1 MLYDAAIIGAGP
13 AGIFAASELVK
24 AGKKVLI
31 ADKGR
36 LIRDRQCPIVAGK
49 VKNCLNCPSCAIVSG
64 WGGAGSASD
73 GKLTLTT
80 GFGGNLEEYI
90 GRDALT
96 DLIAYA
102 DSAFVRFGADPHCYE
117 AEGNFAREIIR
128 VGARKGLRVL
138 PARIRHIG
146 TDASREVLNAMY
158 EDLAPCCDIRMN
170 APVEDILIE
179 EGPNAGGTALRAV
192 GLRFQDGSE
201 IRARCVLVAPGR
213 EGASW
218 LEGLI
223 GRLKL
228 PIASM
233 PVDIGVRVEVPDS
246 VCETLTREFYEVK
259 TLYNTPTFDDR
270 CRTFCMNPSG
280 FVVPEYNKSHDLV
293 TVNGHSLKNKK
304 SNNTN
309 FAILV
314 TKNFTEPFTDPIGYA
329 THIAK
334 LANMLAGGGLL
345 VQRLAD
351 LRTGRHSNA
360 SRIRRGMVEP
370 TAAAEPG
377 DLSLVLPH
385 RYVTDIVE
393 FLDALGEILP
403 GVNHGDTLLYGVEI
417 KLYSLRLE
425 LAKDLAVPSVE
436 GLWMAGD
443 GAGVSRG
450 IIQAAASGVVAARS
464 MASSLSLR

>member
-1 MLYDAAIIGAGP
+1 MTYDVVIVGAGP
-13 AGIFAASELVK
+13 AGIFAAAELVRQ
-24 AGKKVLI
+24 GKKILI
-31 ADKGR
+31 IDKGK
-36 LIRDRQCPIVAGK
+36 LIKDRKCPIIAGL
-49 VKNCLNCPSCAIVSG
+49 VNSCINCPSCAIVSG

-90 GRDALT
+90 GYKSLMDMIEAV
-96 DLIAYA
+96 DQK
-102 DSAFVRFGADPHCYE
+102 FVHFGADPHCYE
-117 AEGNFAREIIR
+117 ASSDIARETIR
-128 VGARKGLRVL
+128 IAAQAGIRVL

-146 TDASREVLNAMY
+146 TDASREVLNNMY
-158 EDLAPCCDIRMN
+158 EDLKPRCDIRMN
-170 APVEDILIE
+170 AEVEDLLVE
-179 EGPNAGGTALRAV
+179 NGRAV
-192 GLRFQDGSE
+192 GVKFADGSE
-201 IRARCVLVAPGR
+201 ARAHNVLVVPGR
-213 EGASW
+213 EGAPW
-218 LEGLI
+218 LEKIVGKLN
-223 GRLKL
+223 L
-228 PIASM
+228 PIAAM

-246 VCETLTREFYEVK
+246 VCEALTKEFYEIK
-259 TLYNTPTFDDR
+259 CLYNTPTFDDR

-280 FVVPEYNKSHDLV
+280 FVVHEYNQARNLV

-304 SNNTN
+304 SSNTN

-314 TKNFTEPFTDPIGYA
+314 TKNFTYPFNDPIGYA

-334 LANMLAGGGLL
+334 LANMLAGGGVL

-351 LRTGRHSNA
+351 LKDGRRSTK
-360 SRIRRGMVEP
+360 SRIERGMVDP
-370 TAAAEPG
+370 TASAEPG

-385 RYVTDIVE
+385 RYVMDIVE
-393 FLDALGEILP
+393 FLDALNQIMP

-425 LAKDLAVPSVE
+425 LSNNLSVPSIN

-450 IIQAAASGVVAARS
+450 IIQAAASGVVAAKGIGAA
-464 MASSLSLR
+464 MVA

>member
-1 MLYDAAIIGAGP
+1 MSGMHYDAVIVGAGP
-13 AGIFAASELVK
+13 AGVFAAAELVEH
-24 AGKKVLI
+24 GKKVFI
-31 ADKGR
+31 ADKGK
-36 LIRDRQCPIVAGK
+36 LISDRKCPIVNGQ
-49 VKNCLNCPSCAIVSG
+49 VKSCVNCASCAIVSG

-90 GRDALT
+90 GRPELLSMIEFVDN
-96 DLIAYA
+96 
-102 DSAFVRFGADPHCYE
+102 AFVRFGADPHYYE
-117 AEGNFAREIIR
+117 ASGEMAHDTIR
-128 VGARKGLRVL
+128 RGAQVGLRVL

-146 TDASREVLNAMY
+146 TDASREVLNNMY
-158 EDLAPCCDIRMN
+158 EDLVTKCDIRME

-179 EGPNAGGTALRAV
+179 DGRAV
-192 GLRFQDGSE
+192 GVRLTDGAEVRGES
-201 IRARCVLVAPGR
+201 VLVTPGR
-213 EGASW
+213 EGAPW
-218 LEGLI
+218 LEKII
-223 GRLKL
+223 GKLKL

-246 VCETLTREFYEVK
+246 VCESLTREFYEVK
-259 TLYNTPTFDDR
+259 CLYNTPTFDDR

-280 FVVPEYNKSHDLV
+280 FVVHEYNQAHRLV

-304 SNNTN
+304 SENTN

-314 TKNFTEPFTDPIGYA
+314 TKNFTQPFSDPIGYA
-329 THIAK
+329 THVAK
-334 LANMLAGGGLL
+334 LANMLAGGSIL

-351 LRTGRHSNA
+351 LKDGRRSTQ
-360 SRIRRGMVEP
+360 SRIDRGMLEP
-370 TAAAEPG
+370 TVTAQPG

-385 RYVTDIVE
+385 RYVMDIVE
-393 FLDALGEILP
+393 FLDALNRIMP

-425 LAKDLAVPSVE
+425 LEENLAVPSIG

-450 IIQAAASGVVAARS
+450 IIQAAASGVVAAR
-464 MASSLSLR
+464 AICGE

>member
-1 MLYDAAIIGAGP
+1 MTYDVIIIGAGP
-13 AGIFAASELVK
+13 AGVFAAAELAK
-24 AGKKVLI
+24 HGKKVLI
-31 ADKGR
+31 ADKGK
-36 LIRDRQCPIVAGK
+36 LISERHCPITEGK
-49 VKNCLNCPSCAIVSG
+49 STVCVNCPSCAIVSG

-90 GRDALT
+90 GRPELMS
-96 DLIAYA
+96 LIGLV
-102 DSAFVRFGADPHCYE
+102 DDEFVRFGADAHSYE
-117 AEGNFAREIIR
+117 ASGEVVRDTIR
-128 VGARKGLRVL
+128 QAAQVGLRVL

-146 TDASREVLNAMY
+146 TDASREVLQNMY
-158 EDLAPCCDIRMN
+158 EDLNRKCDIRMDS
-170 APVEDILIE
+170 PVRDILIE
-179 EGPNAGGTALRAV
+179 NPDTAATAV
-192 GLRFQDGSE
+192 GVVFEDGSKLHAKN
-201 IRARCVLVAPGR
+201 ILTAPGR
-213 EGASW
+213 EGAPW
-218 LEGLI
+218 LEKLI

-246 VCETLTREFYEVK
+246 VCESLTKEFYEVK
-259 TLYNTPTFDDR
+259 CLYNTPTFDDR

-280 FVVPEYNKSHDLV
+280 FVVHEFNQAHKLV
-293 TVNGHSLKNKK
+293 TVNGHSLKLKK
-304 SNNTN
+304 SENTN

-314 TKNFTEPFTDPIGYA
+314 TKNFTQPFSDPIGYA

-334 LANMLAGGGLL
+334 LANMLAGGSIL

-351 LRTGRHSNA
+351 LRDGRRSTA
-360 SRIRRGMVEP
+360 SRIERGMVEP
-370 TAAAEPG
+370 TVQAQPG

-393 FLDALGEILP
+393 FLDALNRIMP

-425 LAKDLAVPSVE
+425 LSKDLSVPSIRN
-436 GLWMAGD
+436 LWMAGD

-450 IIQAAASGVVAARS
+450 IIQAAASGVVAARGIIDC
-464 MASSLSLR
+464 

>member
-1 MLYDAAIIGAGP
+1 MHYDVVIIGAGP
-13 AGIFAASELVK
+13 AGIFAAAELV
-24 AGKKVLI
+24 ARGKKVLV
-31 ADKGR
+31 ADKGK
-36 LIRDRQCPIVAGK
+36 LIRERLCPIASGH
-49 VKNCLNCPSCAIVSG
+49 VKTCANCASCAVVSG
-64 WGGAGSASD
+64 WGGAGAASD

-90 GRDALT
+90 GRHALLSMIERV
-96 DLIAYA
+96 D
-102 DSAFVRFGADPHCYE
+102 DAFVRFGADPHSYE
-117 AEGNFAREIIR
+117 AGTETAHETIR
-128 VGARKGLRVL
+128 LGAQVGLRVL

-146 TDASREVLNAMY
+146 TDASRMVLNNMY
-158 EDLAPCCDIRMN
+158 EDLVSKCDIRMD
-170 APVEDILIE
+170 APVEDILIRN
-179 EGPNAGGTALRAV
+179 GAAAGI
-192 GLRFQDGSE
+192 RFKDGSE
-201 IRARCVLVAPGR
+201 VESGCVLAAPGR
-213 EGASW
+213 EGAPW
-218 LEGLI
+218 LEKLI
-223 GRLKL
+223 GTLKL

-259 TLYNTPTFDDR
+259 CLYNTPTFDDR

-280 FVVPEYNKSHDLV
+280 FVVHEYNQAHRLV

-304 SNNTN
+304 SANTN

-314 TKNFTEPFTDPIGYA
+314 TKNFTQPFSDPIGYA

-334 LANMLAGGGLL
+334 LANMLAGGSLL

-351 LRTGRHSNA
+351 LKGGRRSTQA
-360 SRIRRGMVEP
+360 RIDRGMIDP
-370 TAAAEPG
+370 TAPAQPG

-385 RYVTDIVE
+385 RYVTDTVE
-393 FLDALGEILP
+393 FLDALNRIMP

-425 LAKDLAVPSVE
+425 LNGDLSVPSI
-436 GLWMAGD
+436 GNLWMAGD

-450 IIQAAASGVVAARS
+450 IIQAAASGVVAAQAICERK
-464 MASSLSLR
+464 AG

>member
-1 MLYDAAIIGAGP
+1 MKGKSAETYDVVIVGAGP
-13 AGIFAASELVK
+13 AGIFAALELV
-24 AGKKVLI
+24 ARGKTVFM
-31 ADKGR
+31 ADKGK
-36 LIRDRQCPIVAGK
+36 LISERQCPIVAGL
-49 VKNCLNCPSCAIVSG
+49 VQDCLNCQSCAIVSG

-80 GFGGNLEEYI
+80 GYGGNLEEYI
-90 GRDALT
+90 GRPALEE
-96 DLIAYA
+96 LIAEV
-102 DSAFVRFGADPHCYE
+102 DGVFVRFGADPHCYE
-117 AEGNFAREIIR
+117 AGCEITRETIR
-128 VGARKGLRVL
+128 TGAEVGVRVL

-146 TDASREVLNAMY
+146 TDASREVLHNMY
-158 EDLAPCCDIRMN
+158 EDLVTKCDIQMN
-170 APVEDILIE
+170 AAVDDLLIE
-179 EGPNAGGTALRAV
+179 NGSAV
-192 GLRFQDGSE
+192 GIRFEDGRTVRGGHVIVS
-201 IRARCVLVAPGR
+201 PGR

-218 LEGLI
+218 MEKII

-259 TLYNTPTFDDR
+259 CLYNSPTFDDR

-280 FVVPEYNKSHDLV
+280 YVVHEFNQAHRLV

-304 SNNTN
+304 SGNTN

-314 TKNFTEPFTDPIGYA
+314 TKNFSQPFSDPIGYA
-329 THIAK
+329 THVAK
-334 LANMLAGGGLL
+334 LANMLAGGSIL

-351 LRTGRHSNA
+351 LRGGRRSTQP
-360 SRIRRGMVEP
+360 RIDRGMVDP
-370 TAAAEPG
+370 TASAQPG

-393 FLDALGEILP
+393 FLDALNRIMP
-403 GVNHGDTLLYGVEI
+403 GVSHGDTLLYGVEI

-425 LAKDLAVPSVE
+425 LGNNLEVPSIR
-436 GLWMAGD
+436 GLWTIGD

-450 IIQAAASGVVAARS
+450 IIQAAASGVVAAR
-464 MASSLSLR
+464 AICAA

>member
-1 MLYDAAIIGAGP
+1 MSYDAVIVGAGP
-13 AGIFAASELVK
+13 AGIFAAAELIRN
-24 AGKKVLI
+24 GKKVLI

-36 LIRDRQCPIVAGK
+36 LIRERQCPIVAGK
-49 VKNCLNCPSCAIVSG
+49 VKACVNCPSCAIVSG

-90 GRDALT
+90 GGPALT
-96 DLIAYA
+96 EFIDYV
-102 DSAFVRFGADPHCYE
+102 DGAFVRFGADPHYYE
-117 AEGNFAREIIR
+117 AAGDFARQVIR
-128 VGARKGLRVL
+128 AGARVGLRVL

-158 EDLAPCCDIRMN
+158 EDLAPKCDICMN
-170 APVEDILIE
+170 SPVEDIIIE
-179 EGPNAGGTALRAV
+179 GDRAV
-192 GLRFQDGSE
+192 GVRFQDGE
-201 IRARCVLVAPGR
+201 EVRARCVLAAPGR
-213 EGASW
+213 EGAPW
-218 LEGLI
+218 LEGI
-223 GRLKL
+223 IERLRL

-233 PVDIGVRVEVPDS
+233 PVDIGVRVEAPDS
-246 VCETLTREFYEVK
+246 VCEALTREFYEVK

-280 FVVPEYNKSHDLV
+280 FVVHEYNKSRDIV

-304 SNNTN
+304 SSNTN

-314 TKNFTEPFTDPIGYA
+314 TKNFTEPFNDPIGYA
-329 THIAK
+329 THIAR
-334 LANMLAGGGLL
+334 LANMLAGGGVL

-351 LRTGRHSNA
+351 LKNGRRSSR
-360 SRIRRGMVEP
+360 SRIARGMVEP
-370 TAAAEPG
+370 TVEAEPG

-385 RYVTDIVE
+385 RYVMDIVE
-393 FLDALGEILP
+393 FLDALNEILP

-425 LAKDLAVPSVE
+425 LSKGLAVPSVP

-450 IIQAAASGVVAARS
+450 IIQAAASGVVAARDIC
-464 MASSLSLR
+464 AAGA

>member
-1 MLYDAAIIGAGP
+1 MIWDAAIVGAGP
-13 AGIFAASELVK
+13 AGIFAAAELVRN
-24 AGKKVLI
+24 GRKVLI

-36 LIRDRQCPIVAGK
+36 LIRERQCPIVAGK
-49 VKNCLNCPSCAIVSG
+49 VKSCVNCPSCAIVSG

-90 GRDALT
+90 GREALT
-96 DLIAYA
+96 EMIGYVDG
-102 DSAFVRFGADPHCYE
+102 SFVRFGADPHCYE
-117 AEGNFAREIIR
+117 AGGQFAGEVIR
-128 VGARKGLRVL
+128 AGARVGLRVL

-146 TDASREVLNAMY
+146 TDASREVLDAMY
-158 EDLAPCCDIRMN
+158 EDLAPRCDIRMN
-170 APVEDILIE
+170 AMVDDILIE
-179 EGPNAGGTALRAV
+179 DGRAAGI
-192 GLRFQDGSE
+192 RFHDGSE
-201 IRARCVLVAPGR
+201 ARARCVLAAPGR

-218 LEGLI
+218 LEKI
-223 GRLKL
+223 IARLQL

-233 PVDIGVRVEVPDS
+233 PVDIGVRVEAPDS
-246 VCETLTREFYEVK
+246 VCELLTREFYEVK

-280 FVVPEYNKSHDLV
+280 FVVHEYNGSHDLV

-304 SNNTN
+304 SNSTN

-314 TKNFTEPFTDPIGYA
+314 TKNFTEPFNDPIGYA

-334 LANMLAGGGLL
+334 LANMLAGGGIL

-351 LRTGRHSNA
+351 LKNGRRSNR
-360 SRIRRGMVEP
+360 SRIMRGMVEP
-370 TAAAEPG
+370 TAEAEPG

-393 FLDALGEILP
+393 FLDALNEILP

-425 LAKDLAVPSVE
+425 LAKGLSVPSVR

-450 IIQAAASGVVAARS
+450 IIQAAASGVVAARDIC
-464 MASSLSLR
+464 AAI